1 MIKHIAFTIVII
13 FTAII
18 CNAQNNELD
27 DSPFTCFARKSIFD
41 YEYKMANNGKW
52 IAHENDT
59 VVFTIYIKGSLR
71 DLPNT
76 ENMSLKVIEDS
87 LIFDFGRNY
96 DPNIQNEMGSAAIYI
111 DYVLNKRLYPNYEK
125 LIIKFEF
132 EGPK

>member
-1 MIKHIAFTIVII
+1 MSRFIAFTIGLI
-13 FTAII
+13 FTAIN
-18 CNAQNNELD
+18 CTAQNNEI
-27 DSPFTCFARKSIFD
+27 DSSSFTCFARESIYD

-71 DLPNT
+71 DLPNP

-87 LIFDFGRNY
+87 LVFDFGRNS
-96 DPNIQNEMGSAAIYI
+96 DPNIQSEMGSAAIYI
-111 DYVLNKRLYPNYEK
+111 DFVLNKRLYPNYEE
-125 LIIKFEF
+125 LVVKFEF